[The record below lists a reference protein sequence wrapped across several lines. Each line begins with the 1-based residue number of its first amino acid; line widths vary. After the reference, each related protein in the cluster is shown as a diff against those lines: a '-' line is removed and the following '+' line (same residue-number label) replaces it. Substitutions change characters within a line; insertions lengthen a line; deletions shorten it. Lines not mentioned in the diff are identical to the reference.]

1 MWENYNKYM
10 VFKVFLDD
18 PMPKAGFQLREISR
32 MVKLAPKSV
41 GIYLAE
47 LEKEGLVIKER
58 QKATGYPVYFASRNS
73 EMFRF
78 YRKLDVVHSI
88 KTSGLLDYLCDK
100 TTPDVIVL
108 FGSASRGEDT
118 QESDIDLFVQCAGRK
133 LDLSGFEKLLKRKI
147 SILFGENF
155 KELSDELKNNVIN
168 GIILKGYLKVF

>member
-18 PMPKAGFQLREISR
+18 PLPKAGFQLREISR
-32 MVKLAPKSV
+32 MIKLAPKSV

-47 LEKEGLVIKER
+47 LEKEGLVIRER
-58 QKATGYPVYFASRNS
+58 QKATGYPVYLANRNN

-78 YRKLDVVHSI
+78 YKKLDIVYSI
-88 KTSGLLDYLCDK
+88 KKGELLDYLHDK

-118 QESDIDLFVQCAGRK
+118 QESDIDLFVQCSERK
-133 LDLSGFEKLLKRKI
+133 LDLTMFEKLLKRKI

-155 KELSDELKNNVIN
+155 KGLSDELKNNIIN